1 MQSPPAMNLE
11 IHWPSSRIAKNLR
24 RLLPL
29 LTVCLLP
36 GWAGCS
42 WAHPSSDSIRYYILA
57 IPENTNQ
64 IRRPTDLGAV
74 VLLLNRIVLPSY
86 LTSKRIAVRS
96 GSNEIEYS
104 DFDQWGERLDQGIGR
119 VFEKALNR
127 AIPVLLIVHP
137 QEGGVVPNWEIRI
150 RILACE
156 GVRVGPSEGSIQFEM
171 VWEISAPGAF
181 RSNVHRGG
189 CKALGMAWNPN
200 NPGELARLLSDAVA
214 DAAIRLASD
223 IPPTPRGAP
232 SAPEP
237 ASTPSAPL

>member
-1 MQSPPAMNLE
+1 MNPE
-11 IHWPSSRIAKNLR
+11 IRLKTRCLTEGLWRQWPWLPVCF
-24 RLLPL
+24 LLS
-29 LTVCLLP
+29 
-36 GWAGCS
+36 WSGCS

-64 IRRPTDLGAV
+64 IRRPKEPETV
-74 VLLLNRIVLPSY
+74 VLLLSPIVLPSY
-86 LTSKRIAVRS
+86 LQSKRMAVRS
-96 GSNEIEYS
+96 GSNEIQYS
-104 DFDQWGERLDQGIGR
+104 DFDQWGERLDQGIVR
-119 VFEKALNR
+119 VLGKAMNR
-127 AIPVLLIVHP
+127 ATPVLLVVHP
-137 QEGGVVPNWEIRI
+137 QEGGAVPNWEIRI

-181 RSNVHRGG
+181 PPNVHRGG
-189 CKALGMAWNPN
+189 CNAPRMVWNPN

-232 SAPEP
+232 SAPAP
-237 ASTPSAPL
+237 ASTPRARL